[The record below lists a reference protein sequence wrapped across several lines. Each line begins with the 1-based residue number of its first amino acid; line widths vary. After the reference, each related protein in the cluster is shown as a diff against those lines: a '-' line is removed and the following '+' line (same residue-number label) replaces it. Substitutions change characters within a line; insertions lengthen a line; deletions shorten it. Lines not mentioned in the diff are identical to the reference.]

1 MDNHHELLNSACRSF
16 SAITG
21 LDVSLEPG
29 PSEGD
34 GLIVHAGG
42 RDHRFEVVVQPYL
55 TRGAAGTLVARIGD
69 PGAHPL
75 VVSER
80 IAPPVGEIL
89 RAGKLHYLDTA
100 GNCLIHD
107 GPLFIMIEGQK
118 AETHRKTE
126 PVRAFQEAGLRL
138 IFQLL
143 LDEERASATYRE
155 LASQAGV
162 SRGAVGYVM
171 ADLMELGFVVD
182 VGGGRRR
189 LTKREALLDR
199 WTVGYGERLRPK
211 LFRGRYRFSDEDQR
225 RRWRDMPIGEV
236 EARWG
241 GEPAAA
247 LVTDYIRP
255 EVFTLYSDA
264 PPRRLAQRLQVVP
277 DEAGPI
283 ELVGRFW
290 SEAAILGHTPETDA
304 PVVPRLLAY
313 ADLIASGDQRNL
325 EVARA
330 LVEPE
335 IAGPTS

>member
-1 MDNHHELLNSACRSF
+1 MDNHHELFSRACRAF

-21 LDVSLEPG
+21 LDVALEPG
-29 PSEGD
+29 PPGGD
-34 GLIVHAGG
+34 ELIVHAGG
-42 RDHRFEVVVQPYL
+42 RDHRFEVVVRPHL
-55 TRGAAGTLVARIGD
+55 TRGSAGTLVARIGD
-69 PGAHPL
+69 PGAQTL

-80 IAPPVGEIL
+80 IAPTVAEIL
-89 RAGKLHYLDTA
+89 RAGKLNYLDAA
-100 GNCLIHD
+100 GNCFIHN
-107 GPLFIMIEGQK
+107 GPLVIMIEGQK

-143 LDEERASATYRE
+143 LDEERASATYRD
-155 LASQAGV
+155 LAGLAGV

-182 VGGGRRR
+182 VGGSRRR
-189 LTKREALLDR
+189 LTKREALRDR

-211 LFRGRYRFSDEDQR
+211 LFRGRYRFVDDDQR
-225 RRWRDMPIGEV
+225 RRWRGMPIGEV

-247 LVTDYIRP
+247 LMTDYIRP

-264 PPRRLAQRLQVVP
+264 PPRGLAQRLQVVP

-283 ELVGRFW
+283 ELFSRFW

-304 PVVPRLLAY
+304 PVVPALLAY
-313 ADLIASGDQRNL
+313 ADLIASGVQRNL
-325 EVARA
+325 EVARG

-335 IAGPTS
+335 ITGATS